1 MIAHLKGVLFKKT
14 TQSIIIDV
22 GGVGYEVSVPL
33 STFYSLPETD
43 ESVSLQIHTHVK
55 DDSLTLFGFNTS
67 LEKALFLMLVS
78 VSGIGPK
85 LSVNILSG
93 MGPQDLLEAIAQ
105 GDVMR
110 LQAIPGIGKK
120 TAERIALEL
129 KERASKA
136 LGEMDISPMPV
147 SRGKDRVII
156 EDALSALMNLGYS
169 PKSAKMAIERA
180 KSRVKEMTLE
190 GLIREAL
197 RILS

>member
-1 MIAHLKGVLFKKT
+1 MIAHLKGILFKKT

-43 ESVSLQIHTHVK
+43 ESVSLRIHTHVK

-67 LEKALFLMLVS
+67 LEKTLFLMLVS

-93 MGPQDLLEAIAQ
+93 MGPQDLLEAIAH
-105 GDVMR
+105 GDAMR

-120 TAERIALEL
+120 TSERIALEL
-129 KERASKA
+129 KDRAFKA
-136 LGEMDISPMPV
+136 LGEMDISPMPIPQ
-147 SRGKDRVII
+147 GEDRLLIN
-156 EDALSALMNLGYS
+156 DALSALTNLGYP
-169 PKSAKMAIERA
+169 PKSAKMAIEKA
-180 KSRVKEMTLE
+180 KSRAKGMTLE
-190 GLIREAL
+190 DLIREAL

>member
-93 MGPQDLLEAIAQ
+93 MGPQDLLEAIAH
-105 GDVMR
+105 GDAIR

-129 KERASKA
+129 KDRASMT
-136 LGEMDISPMPV
+136 LGEMDISPRPV
-147 SRGKDRVII
+147 SRGKDRAVI
-156 EDALSALMNLGYS
+156 EDALSALMNLGYP
-169 PKSAKMAIERA
+169 PKSAKMAIEKA
-180 KSRVKEMTLE
+180 KSRAKDMTLE
-190 GLIREAL
+190 DLIREAL

>member
-1 MIAHLKGVLFKKT
+1 MIAHLKGILFKKT

-43 ESVSLQIHTHVK
+43 ENVSLRIHTHVK

-67 LEKALFLMLVS
+67 LEKVLFLMLVS

-93 MGPQDLLEAIAQ
+93 MGPQDLLEAIAH
-105 GDVMR
+105 GDAMR

-120 TAERIALEL
+120 TSERIALEL
-129 KERASKA
+129 KDRALKA
-136 LGEMDISPMPV
+136 LREMDISPMPIPQ
-147 SRGKDRVII
+147 RGDRGTID
-156 EDALSALMNLGYS
+156 DALSALMNLGYS

-180 KSRVKEMTLE
+180 KSRTKEITLE
-190 GLIREAL
+190 DLIREAL
-197 RILS
+197 KILS

>member
-1 MIAHLKGVLFKKT
+1 MIAHLKGILFKKT

-43 ESVSLQIHTHVK
+43 EMVSLQIHTHVK

-93 MGPQDLLEAIAQ
+93 MGPQDLLGAIAH
-105 GDVMR
+105 GDAIR

-129 KERASKA
+129 KDRASKA
-136 LGEMDISPMPV
+136 LVEMDISPMPLPQ
-147 SRGKDRVII
+147 GEDRRTMD
-156 EDALSALMNLGYS
+156 DALSALMNLGYP

-190 GLIREAL
+190 DLIREAL

>member
-1 MIAHLKGVLFKKT
+1 MIAHLNGILFKKT

-43 ESVSLQIHTHVK
+43 EMVSLQIHTHVK

-93 MGPQDLLEAIAQ
+93 MGPQDLLGAIAH
-105 GDVMR
+105 GDAIR

-129 KERASKA
+129 KDRASKA
-136 LGEMDISPMPV
+136 LVEMDISPMPLPQ
-147 SRGKDRVII
+147 GEDRRTMD
-156 EDALSALMNLGYS
+156 DALSALMNLGYP
-169 PKSAKMAIERA
+169 PKSATMAIERA

-190 GLIREAL
+190 DLIREAL

>member
-22 GGVGYEVSVPL
+22 GGVGYQVSVPL

-43 ESVSLQIHTHVK
+43 ESISLQIHTHVK

-129 KERASKA
+129 KDRASKT

-147 SRGKDRVII
+147 SRVKDRAII

-190 GLIREAL
+190 GLIRDAL

>member
-105 GDVMR
+105 GDAIR

-129 KERASKA
+129 KDRASKA
-136 LGEMDISPMPV
+136 LGEMDIPPMPV
-147 SRGKDRVII
+147 SRGEDRVII

-190 GLIREAL
+190 GLIRDAL